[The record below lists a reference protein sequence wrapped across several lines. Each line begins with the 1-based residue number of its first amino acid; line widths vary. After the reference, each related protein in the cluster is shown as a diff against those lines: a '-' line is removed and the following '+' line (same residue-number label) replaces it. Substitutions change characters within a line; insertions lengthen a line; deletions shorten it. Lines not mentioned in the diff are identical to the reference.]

1 MSPGKFLV
9 KVELIMRR
17 ISNGQVLILTLI
29 AVSVLIA
36 KPSGTRAAEADK
48 PTPILLGIHDAPVPF
63 HGSDGQ
69 VHLGYELWMTNF
81 SSAEASVERVDVLGD
96 GSVLHSMNATEIARR
111 LQPAGQREAVAVLS
125 KSTEALLFVHVT
137 LPPGAAIPRQIS
149 HRIMA
154 RVTAA
159 PPGHQEFTEEGG
171 TTTVDR
177 RSVVRIGPPLL
188 GDNFISA
195 DSCCDATRHTRAALP
210 VNGRVWI
217 SQRFAVDWEQL
228 DKTGRIYSGPRERL
242 ESYTIFGKAAIAVAD
257 ATVES
262 VTNGFNEE
270 TPGKYPTDVSLDAAD
285 GNSVILDLGD
295 HRYALYAHLQPGS
308 IKVHAKDRVRRGQQ
322 LGLVGNTGN
331 SVAPHLHFQVMDGPS
346 SFVSNGLPYEID
358 EFEITGKTD
367 GTEAFDKAEADGTPL
382 KMNPVSAD
390 QSVRGGLPLD
400 QTIVSFKVGHD
411 SPAK

>member
-1 MSPGKFLV
+1 
-9 KVELIMRR
+9 MRR

-48 PTPILLGIHDAPVPF
+48 PTPILLGVHDAPVSF

-69 VHLGYELWMTNF
+69 VHLAYELWMTNF

-96 GSVLHSMNATEIARR
+96 GSVLQSMNAAEIARR

-188 GDNFISA
+188 GDNYS
-195 DSCCDATRHTRAALP
+195 SPQTLVVMRP
-210 VNGRVWI
+210 V
-217 SQRFAVDWEQL
+217 
-228 DKTGRIYSGPRERL
+228 TRERHYQSMDVCGFLNASRSIGSNLIKRGGSVGQENGL

-382 KMNPVSAD
+382 KEFESFSAD

-411 SPAK
+411 SPSK